1 MVLYHSAKSLNS
13 IWLCTLGI
21 LQQYVTVE
29 MTDPSLAHLMGLIG
43 GLTRP
48 RGPRVLDC
56 SVNLSPLPLIVFFGL
71 PLYFL
76 SRRSLYIVLQS
87 KSTRV
92 SVHQSADLLHSK
104 PAVWSTGS
112 THSIGTV
119 YLLLENGA
127 NEVKTTSTEQWPCT
141 FGQAFKYKHAH
152 SETSLRME
160 SPYPLSNTVMTFY
173 VLVSHVYNLALIL
186 SSFPLFKYL
195 LVMRKI
201 ILDQWVSLSRSERFF
216 LRINLWKL
224 KTGVSNIFSN
234 NIK

>member
-76 SRRSLYIVLQS
+76 SRRGLYIVLQS

-92 SVHQSADLLHSK
+92 SVHQSANLLHSK

-127 NEVKTTSTEQWPCT
+127 NEVIRHALSNDL
-141 FGQAFKYKHAH
+141 ALLDKHAH
-152 SETSLRME
+152 SETSLTME
-160 SPYPLSNTVMTFY
+160 SP
-173 VLVSHVYNLALIL
+173 
-186 SSFPLFKYL
+186 SSIKYSDDL
-195 LVMRKI
+195 LCI
-201 ILDQWVSLSRSERFF
+201 S
-216 LRINLWKL
+216 
-224 KTGVSNIFSN
+224 
-234 NIK
+234 